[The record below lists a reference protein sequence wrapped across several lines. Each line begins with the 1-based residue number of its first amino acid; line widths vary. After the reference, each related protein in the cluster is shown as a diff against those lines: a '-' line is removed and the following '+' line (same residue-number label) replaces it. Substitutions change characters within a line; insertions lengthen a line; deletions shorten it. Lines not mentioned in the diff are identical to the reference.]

1 MGGGAMWRTA
11 IRVGGSSSPS
21 SAAVASNAVLCR
33 TGTTTPAIKSPA
45 SASISCTCNPAEVH
59 RHHSAK
65 QQPSSGD
72 LLCVPMS
79 PLRPMRSPSH
89 VSVKRT
95 SMRLSR
101 SKCAICL
108 EAMKPGLGQALFT
121 AECSHCFHFSCIS
134 SNVRHGNLVCP
145 VCRAKWKEVPWQAP
159 SEIRKV
165 NQGGDAARS
174 HHRTPRQSPQR
185 LPHRSPHPNARGV
198 RRTSPPEPSM
208 FDDDEPLGEGTS
220 QPDACNDLSEV
231 GGKSQES
238 KGLDNVKVVSYPE
251 VGAVA
256 YSEIRDGFTVLVH
269 LKAPCASRRPRN
281 GGSSSPWAL
290 SPLREGMKGRDI
302 SLESPSPSPPH
313 VSGPGFRAP
322 LDLVTVLDV
331 SGSMAGTKLVLL
343 KRAMGFVIRN
353 LTPVDRLSVVVF
365 SSTAKRLFP
374 LRRMV
379 QDGRQS
385 ALRAIE
391 ALVSTGGTNIA
402 EGLRKGAKVLE
413 DRQMHNPVASIML
426 LSDGQDTC
434 TLGST
439 GHHSITR
446 LHPASEYQQ
455 LLPASIRNSRFS
467 GQTPTPVHTF
477 GFGADHDAA
486 TMHKIADISGGTF
499 SFIQAE
505 GVVQDAFAQ
514 CIGGLLSVVVQD
526 SQLIISSGSSGV
538 ELKSIQAGSYDS
550 IIQESGTH
558 GFVKL
563 GDMYAEEERDI
574 LLELH
579 MPALE
584 KLPVGD
590 PPLSTLLQVGCSYK
604 DPVSQEV
611 KQTPVQQVC
620 IVRPALVE
628 GPEQERTSIEVDRQR
643 NRLLTAQAI
652 VEAGSLAD
660 MGDIARAQF
669 VLKTAKTALQS
680 SAAAQVGDQ
689 LTSALELELTEI
701 QVRMANRQ
709 MYERTGRAYI
719 LSAQSSHLKQRATTR
734 GSFVDSQ
741 SRDYQTPSMVD
752 MILRSQTL
760 SPAHYSAS
768 ASSTPN
774 LTPNVTPS
782 RDTRRG
788 SSMSGPLLLS
798 PSPSRV
804 LLRRSSGRVQD
815 SHCHDHSSPQAL
827 PGSSHHVSMLL
838 QTSINPS

>member
-1 MGGGAMWRTA
+1 MGAGWRRARTVLGLNA
-11 IRVGGSSSPS
+11 CTSAPRVPDDDDEISVRNGDMDSRPS
-21 SAAVASNAVLCR
+21 ILP
-33 TGTTTPAIKSPA
+33 TPVRDPEENTS
-45 SASISCTCNPAEVH
+45 
-59 RHHSAK
+59 
-65 QQPSSGD
+65 D

-89 VSVKRT
+89 VSLKRT
-95 SMRLSR
+95 STRLSR

-174 HHRTPRQSPQR
+174 HHRTPRQSPQ
-185 LPHRSPHPNARGV
+185 PNARGV

-208 FDDDEPLGEGTS
+208 FDDDEPL
-220 QPDACNDLSEV
+220 DACDDLSEV
-231 GGKSQES
+231 GRKSQES
-238 KGLDNVKVVSYPE
+238 KGIDNVKVVSYPE
-251 VGAVA
+251 LGAVA
-256 YSEIRDGFTVLVH
+256 YSEVRDGFTVLVH
-269 LKAPCASRRPRN
+269 LKAPCASRRPR
-281 GGSSSPWAL
+281 S
-290 SPLREGMKGRDI
+290 
-302 SLESPSPSPPH
+302 
-313 VSGPGFRAP
+313 FRAP

-439 GHHSITR
+439 GHHSMTR

-455 LLPASIRNSRFS
+455 LLPASIRNSRCT

-611 KQTPVQQVC
+611 KQTPVQQVS

-628 GPEQERTSIEVDRQR
+628 GPEQERMSIEVDRQR

-652 VEAGSLAD
+652 VEAGLLAD
-660 MGDIARAQF
+660 TGDIARAQF

-782 RDTRRG
+782 RDTRWG
-788 SSMSGPLLLS
+788 SSMSGPLLHS

-815 SHCHDHSSPQAL
+815 SHCHDHSSPQAS

>member
-1 MGGGAMWRTA
+1 MGAGWRRARTVLGLNA
-11 IRVGGSSSPS
+11 CTSAPRVPDDDDEISVRNGDMDSRPS
-21 SAAVASNAVLCR
+21 ILP
-33 TGTTTPAIKSPA
+33 TPVRDPEENTS
-45 SASISCTCNPAEVH
+45 
-59 RHHSAK
+59 
-65 QQPSSGD
+65 D

-89 VSVKRT
+89 VSLKRT

-121 AECSHCFHFSCIS
+121 AECTHCFHFSCIS

-174 HHRTPRQSPQR
+174 HHRTPRQSPQ
-185 LPHRSPHPNARGV
+185 PNARGV

-238 KGLDNVKVVSYPE
+238 KGIDNVKVVSYTE

-455 LLPASIRNSRFS
+455 LLPASIRNSRCS

-579 MPALE
+579 LPALE

-611 KQTPVQQVC
+611 KQTPVQQVS
-620 IVRPALVE
+620 IARPALVE

-660 MGDIARAQF
+660 TGDIARAQF

-701 QVRMANRQ
+701 QVRMASRQ

-788 SSMSGPLLLS
+788 SSMSGPLLHS

-815 SHCHDHSSPQAL
+815 SHCHDHSSPQAS

>member
-1 MGGGAMWRTA
+1 MGAGWRRARTVLGLNA
-11 IRVGGSSSPS
+11 CTSAPRVPDDDDEISVRNGDMDSRPS
-21 SAAVASNAVLCR
+21 ILP
-33 TGTTTPAIKSPA
+33 TPVRDPEENTS
-45 SASISCTCNPAEVH
+45 
-59 RHHSAK
+59 
-65 QQPSSGD
+65 D

-89 VSVKRT
+89 VSLKRT
-95 SMRLSR
+95 STRLSR

-174 HHRTPRQSPQR
+174 HHRTPRQSPQ
-185 LPHRSPHPNARGV
+185 PNARGV

-208 FDDDEPLGEGTS
+208 FDDDEPL
-220 QPDACNDLSEV
+220 DACDDLSEV
-231 GGKSQES
+231 GRKSQES
-238 KGLDNVKVVSYPE
+238 KGIDNVKVVSYPE
-251 VGAVA
+251 LGAVA
-256 YSEIRDGFTVLVH
+256 YSEVRDGFTVLVH
-269 LKAPCASRRPRN
+269 LKAPCASRRPRS

-290 SPLREGMKGRDI
+290 SPLREGMKGIDI

-439 GHHSITR
+439 GHHSMTR

-455 LLPASIRNSRFS
+455 LLPASIRNSRCT

-611 KQTPVQQVC
+611 KQTPVQQVS

-628 GPEQERTSIEVDRQR
+628 GPEQERMSIEVDRQR

-652 VEAGSLAD
+652 VEAGLLAD
-660 MGDIARAQF
+660 TGDIARAQF

-741 SRDYQTPSMVD
+741 SQTVMARPLYPCRKRSCSYLGSTSARNKASLPLS
-752 MILRSQTL
+752 LRSTRASLSLLLPTSSACLLAAIMARGNRQEEVPVFSASGTVGML
-760 SPAHYSAS
+760 SPCTALCTYF
-768 ASSTPN
+768 ST
-774 LTPNVTPS
+774 
-782 RDTRRG
+782 
-788 SSMSGPLLLS
+788 
-798 PSPSRV
+798 
-804 LLRRSSGRVQD
+804 
-815 SHCHDHSSPQAL
+815 
-827 PGSSHHVSMLL
+827 
-838 QTSINPS
+838 